1 MRLHK
6 FISRSGVASR
16 RKAEV
21 MISEERVTVNS
32 EIIRNMGITIDP
44 ESDVVAVDGQSIR
57 ILPIKWAKLNK
68 PKGFLTTAKDDRG
81 RPVVYDLLPED
92 MRSLRYVGRLDY
104 LTEGLLILTNDGDAA
119 NRLQHPRY
127 GIEREYEVTVEQELS
142 KTVLERLRAGVELDD
157 GFARPSTV
165 EIDRNKDNSLKNL
178 RLVLKEGRNRE
189 VRRLMAAVGCSVAH
203 LKRTRFGPVELGWL
217 KVGHYKMLTPDE
229 VEPLTI
235 CGSLV

>member
-21 MISEERVTVNS
+21 MISEGRVTVNS
-32 EIIRNMGITIDP
+32 EIIKNMGMTIDP
-44 ESDVVAVDGQSIR
+44 EIDNVAVDGKPIG
-57 ILPIKWAKLNK
+57 ILPIKWVKVNK

-81 RPVVYDLLPED
+81 RPVLYDLLPND

-104 LTEGLLILTNDGDAA
+104 LTEGLLILTNAGDAA

-127 GIEREYEVTVEQELS
+127 GIEREYEVAVEQEVS
-142 KTVLERLRAGVELDD
+142 EMVLERLRAGVVLED

-178 RLVLKEGRNRE
+178 RLVLIEGRNRE
-189 VRRLMAAVGCSVAH
+189 VRRLMAAVGCSIAH
-203 LKRTRFGPVELGWL
+203 LKRTRFGPIELGWL
-217 KVGHYKMLTPDE
+217 KVGHYEMLTPDE
-229 VEPLTI
+229 VEPLTN
-235 CGSLV
+235 CSSLV

>member
-1 MRLHK
+1 
-6 FISRSGVASR
+6 
-16 RKAEV
+16 

-44 ESDVVAVDGQSIR
+44 ESDVVAVDGQPIK
-57 ILPIKWAKLNK
+57 ILPIKWAKINK

-142 KTVLERLRAGVELDD
+142 KPVLERLRAGVELDD

-229 VEPLTI
+229 VEPLTN

>member
-21 MISEERVTVNS
+21 MISAERVTVNS
-32 EIIRNMGITIDP
+32 EIIRNMGMTIDP
-44 ESDVVAVDGQSIR
+44 ESDVVAVDGQPIK
-57 ILPIKWAKLNK
+57 ILPIKWIKINK

-127 GIEREYEVTVEQELS
+127 GTEREYEVTVEQELS
-142 KTVLERLRAGVELDD
+142 KTVLEHLRAGVELDD

-217 KVGHYKMLTPDE
+217 KVGQYKMLTPDE
-229 VEPLTI
+229 VKPLTD

>member
-44 ESDVVAVDGQSIR
+44 ESDVVAVDGQPIK
-57 ILPIKWAKLNK
+57 ILPIKWAKINK

-142 KTVLERLRAGVELDD
+142 KPVLERLRAGVELDD

-165 EIDRNKDNSLKNL
+165 EIDRNKDNSLKN
-178 RLVLKEGRNRE
+178 
-189 VRRLMAAVGCSVAH
+189 
-203 LKRTRFGPVELGWL
+203 
-217 KVGHYKMLTPDE
+217 
-229 VEPLTI
+229 
-235 CGSLV
+235 